1 MSQSLKSW
9 CEERLANHSAAALLD
24 PLASSVRMLSI
35 DLWDGLQSGEVTR
48 AELGELAR
56 RISDEALVM
65 RAERLRANSTTRDW
79 SEVVASA
86 YQSIA
91 GQGFESIKDALEKTC
106 AGIVFTA
113 HPTFAMSGSLRNHL
127 ASMATSGGGEANIP
141 PHTPDPQITLDAEHG
156 YVLEAI
162 DNAQESLRALIF
174 ASFDWLEARHPQQ
187 WTQVTPAPI
196 SLATWV
202 GYDLDGRT
210 DIHWAQSFRI
220 RLEEK
225 SRQLARYASFLN
237 DAPCAR
243 SVVRELEAAAAVAD
257 EQARKFGEDLD
268 DPENIVAA
276 ANALTAS
283 TDGRMTTLKPIV
295 AMLNE
300 LIAKETDAQTKKLLC
315 VARSEMNI
323 YGLGVARIHL
333 RVNAAQVRSALRADF
348 GFAPGQEFL
357 DRTALD
363 AAASKSAGTA
373 AQSINFGS
381 VFQEKMTARRQM
393 MLCAQFLKHVDSDT
407 PIRFLIAEAEAP
419 AMMMGAIYLAKLY
432 GVDDRID
439 ISPLF
444 ETPEAIERGGRFVER
459 LLEEEEFVA
468 YIKRRKRIAIQFG
481 FSDSGRFMGQV
492 AADMAIER
500 LQILISRALA
510 KKGVKDIEVVL
521 FNTHGESMGR
531 GGFPGGYAD
540 RFEHLLTGWT
550 RARYEHDGLA
560 VNAEC
565 SFQGGDGFV
574 RFGTKQLSDAVCQAL
589 LNWSASPVAK
599 AEDDRFYEDINF
611 SWDVYRAIKGWQEAL
626 FSNENYQKVLSAFA
640 PNLLPSTGS
649 RKTRRQSGA
658 SKGDVA
664 RSLRAI
670 PHNAILQQLAAPANV
685 AGGIGSAATREPER
699 FSQLI
704 RSSARMSRLFDLA
717 AQARNLTS
725 LSILRCYASL
735 YDPGFWT
742 VRAARTGEKD
752 RALASNQVADR
763 LVHRSLDIALNR
775 LANLLSVDRQAFDA
789 ASMHLPAAPE
799 TQQGFANSLYILHAI
814 RVALIAEAFMLVAK
828 TPSFSSR
835 HELTQGDIID
845 VVLEFRFAEAAGLIA
860 QIFPKSLDAPKEF
873 QNLNEVAGPNNDPA
887 GYPEIHEQIVDPL
900 LEIDRLMVSIAVGVS
915 HFYDAFG

>member
-444 ETPEAIERGGRFVER
+444 ETPEAIERGG
-459 LLEEEEFVA
+459 
-468 YIKRRKRIAIQFG
+468 
-481 FSDSGRFMGQV
+481 
-492 AADMAIER
+492 
-500 LQILISRALA
+500 
-510 KKGVKDIEVVL
+510 
-521 FNTHGESMGR
+521 
-531 GGFPGGYAD
+531 
-540 RFEHLLTGWT
+540 
-550 RARYEHDGLA
+550 
-560 VNAEC
+560 
-565 SFQGGDGFV
+565 
-574 RFGTKQLSDAVCQAL
+574 
-589 LNWSASPVAK
+589 
-599 AEDDRFYEDINF
+599 
-611 SWDVYRAIKGWQEAL
+611 
-626 FSNENYQKVLSAFA
+626 
-640 PNLLPSTGS
+640 
-649 RKTRRQSGA
+649 
-658 SKGDVA
+658 
-664 RSLRAI
+664 
-670 PHNAILQQLAAPANV
+670 
-685 AGGIGSAATREPER
+685 
-699 FSQLI
+699 
-704 RSSARMSRLFDLA
+704 
-717 AQARNLTS
+717 
-725 LSILRCYASL
+725 
-735 YDPGFWT
+735 
-742 VRAARTGEKD
+742 
-752 RALASNQVADR
+752 
-763 LVHRSLDIALNR
+763 
-775 LANLLSVDRQAFDA
+775 
-789 ASMHLPAAPE
+789 
-799 TQQGFANSLYILHAI
+799 
-814 RVALIAEAFMLVAK
+814 
-828 TPSFSSR
+828 
-835 HELTQGDIID
+835 
-845 VVLEFRFAEAAGLIA
+845 
-860 QIFPKSLDAPKEF
+860 
-873 QNLNEVAGPNNDPA
+873 
-887 GYPEIHEQIVDPL
+887 
-900 LEIDRLMVSIAVGVS
+900 
-915 HFYDAFG
+915 